1 MQGFLNIYKDSGESS
16 AKVVAH
22 IKKLFRNKKVGHM
35 GTLDPM
41 ACGVLPIA
49 VGKAT
54 RMFDYFL
61 DKVKSYRAIFTFGY
75 ETDTLDA
82 LGEIINTHERIPT
95 LDEVKNSTDKF
106 VGEIEQLPPQFS
118 AKNVNGVRAYQLARM
133 GKNVVL
139 STKKVQ
145 IIDFKCISQISENS
159 FEFEITCGSGTYI
172 RSLCRDLAYEL
183 GTFATMTFLERTNS
197 GVFNIDSSIKA
208 KELNNDNIEK
218 YLIKIEDVFPK
229 FPKVYVD
236 NITATRLING
246 QTVFINFDATEKV
259 FVFNDN
265 KLIGLGLVSNKKI
278 KLDVHLNE

>member
-106 VGEIEQLPPQFS
+106 VGEIDQLPPQFS

-145 IIDFKCISQISENS
+145 IIDFKCLSQISENS

-229 FPKVYVD
+229 FSKVYVD

-246 QTVFINFDATEKV
+246 QTVFINSDATEKV

>member
-41 ACGVLPIA
+41 ACGILPIA

-145 IIDFKCISQISENS
+145 ITDFKCLSQISENS

-229 FPKVYVD
+229 FSKVYVD

-246 QTVFINFDATEKV
+246 QTVFINSDATEKV

>member
-41 ACGVLPIA
+41 ACGILPIA

-145 IIDFKCISQISENS
+145 ITDFKCLSQISENS

-183 GTFATMTFLERTNS
+183 GTFATMTVLERTNS

-229 FPKVYVD
+229 FSKVYVD

-246 QTVFINFDATEKV
+246 QTVFINSDATEKV